1 MVQCGDRYNTMVF
14 CLAHGFHSVGSSDSH
29 SDHFSSGINRWA
41 STSTSDNGG
50 ADQDPADT

>member
-14 CLAHGFHSVGSSDSH
+14 CLAHGFHSGGSSDSH

-50 ADQDPADT
+50 ADQDLRH